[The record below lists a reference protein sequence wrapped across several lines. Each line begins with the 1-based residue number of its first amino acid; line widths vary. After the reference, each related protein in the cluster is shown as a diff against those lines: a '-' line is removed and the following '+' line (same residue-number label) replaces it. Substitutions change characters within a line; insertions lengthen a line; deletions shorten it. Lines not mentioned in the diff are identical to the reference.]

1 MENEIDRIIFY
12 LLSELFQDL
21 CQMQE
26 HWMIEG
32 NYVNVKCAAS

>member
-1 MENEIDRIIFY
+1 MFFR
-12 LLSELFQDL
+12 LHAELFQDL

-32 NYVNVKCAAS
+32 NYVNVKFAAS